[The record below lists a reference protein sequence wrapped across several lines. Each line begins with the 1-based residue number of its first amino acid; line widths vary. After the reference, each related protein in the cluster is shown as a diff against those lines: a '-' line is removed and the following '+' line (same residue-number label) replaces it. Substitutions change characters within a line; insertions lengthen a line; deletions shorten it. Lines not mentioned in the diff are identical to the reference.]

1 MFLFPKL
8 ASFPC
13 NLFLVLIQLALLP
26 LRITFKFVKAD
37 VIGLFVKALRVFF
50 SDFLQVLFRGSCLYL
65 SIFFHFDLMQ

>member
-50 SDFLQVLFRGSCLYL
+50 Q
-65 SIFFHFDLMQ
+65 IFCKFCFVAVVCIFHFFFSF